1 VNYSLARASA
11 QPAADGVG
19 KMLQRG
25 PDVAA
30 RRLVTSIEIMAKK
43 HRGDPHRGEV
53 GHWKGDAVE
62 RRPDDE
68 AEASASRAE
77 GNEPIS
83 TSAESERLAHGDLQ
97 SQPRGGQRRPPH
109 AEDPEEETAEA
120 AEAHQQRD
128 AIERP
133 PRGKL

>member
-1 VNYSLARASA
+1 MPGQTLPRA
-11 QPAADGVG
+11 D
-19 KMLQRG
+19 
-25 PDVAA
+25 
-30 RRLVTSIEIMAKK
+30 LVISIGSMAKK
-43 HRGDPHRGEV
+43 HRGERQRGEV

-62 RRPDDE
+62 RRPDDQAEE
-68 AEASASRAE
+68 AASRAE

-83 TSAESERLAHGDLQ
+83 ASAERERQ
-97 SQPRGGQRRPPH
+97 SQPDPEAQPRGTAHRP
-109 AEDPEEETAEA
+109 ARDEDPEEETAEA

>member
-1 VNYSLARASA
+1 
-11 QPAADGVG
+11 
-19 KMLQRG
+19 MLQRG

-30 RRLVTSIEIMAKK
+30 RRLVTSIDFMAKK

-62 RRPDDE
+62 RRPNDE
-68 AEASASRAE
+68 AEEAANRAE

-83 TSAESERLAHGDLQ
+83 ASAESERLAKGDVQ
-97 SQPRGGQRRPPH
+97 SQPRTGQHRAAH
-109 AEDPEEETAEA
+109 AEDPEEETADA
-120 AEAHQQRD
+120 AQEHQERD

>member
-1 VNYSLARASA
+1 LGRLPRAAR
-11 QPAADGVG
+11 
-19 KMLQRG
+19 QRG
-25 PDVAA
+25 KTLPHADWVI
-30 RRLVTSIEIMAKK
+30 TIEDMAKK
-43 HRGDPHRGEV
+43 HRGHRTPGEV

-68 AEASASRAE
+68 AEGAATRAE

-83 TSAESERLAHGDLQ
+83 ASAERERLAHGDLET
-97 SQPRGGQRRPPH
+97 QPRGGAHRPPRN
-109 AEDPEEETAEA
+109 EDPEEDTAEA
-120 AEAHQQRD
+120 AEAHRQRD

>member
-1 VNYSLARASA
+1 
-11 QPAADGVG
+11 
-19 KMLQRG
+19 
-25 PDVAA
+25 
-30 RRLVTSIEIMAKK
+30 MAKK

-68 AEASASRAE
+68 AEESASRAE

-83 TSAESERLAHGDLQ
+83 ASAESERLAHGDVKAE
-97 SQPRGGQRRPPH
+97 PRGGHHRPAH
-109 AEDPEEETAEA
+109 SDDPEEDTADA
-120 AEAHQQRD
+120 AEEHQERD